1 MTFEEL
7 LIVIPFYALEIG
19 GYVKD
24 CLWSATLLA
33 LNRRL
38 LTEHAHLRRELVS
51 YADCIADLAERA
63 EELWEQ
69 QVEIVERY
77 LSQPLDLGLTN
88 YRDERVPVFFLP
100 RPESLAPRWIPP
112 PGGIH
117 PRLVPA
123 DHGLAPPL
131 EAPGD
136 REGAGSS
143 SASSSSHSP

>member
-7 LIVIPFYALEIG
+7 IIVIPFYALEIG

-38 LTEHAHLRRELVS
+38 LAEHAHLRRELVS

-69 QVEIVERY
+69 QVQIVERY
-77 LSQPLDLGLTN
+77 LL
-88 YRDERVPVFFLP
+88 
-100 RPESLAPRWIPP
+100 
-112 PGGIH
+112 
-117 PRLVPA
+117 
-123 DHGLAPPL
+123 
-131 EAPGD
+131 
-136 REGAGSS
+136 
-143 SASSSSHSP
+143 

>member
-7 LIVIPFYALEIG
+7 LIVIPFYALAIG

-38 LTEHAHLRRELVS
+38 LAEHAHLRRELVS

-69 QVEIVERY
+69 QVQIVERY
-77 LSQPLDLGLTN
+77 LLQPLDLGLTN
-88 YRDERVPVFFLP
+88 YRDERIPVFFLP

-117 PRLVPA
+117 PRLRPD
-123 DHGLAPPL
+123 DHGLATSY
-131 EAPGD
+131 EASEGG
-136 REGAGSS
+136 EGAGTGP
-143 SASSSSHSP
+143 AASSSHSP